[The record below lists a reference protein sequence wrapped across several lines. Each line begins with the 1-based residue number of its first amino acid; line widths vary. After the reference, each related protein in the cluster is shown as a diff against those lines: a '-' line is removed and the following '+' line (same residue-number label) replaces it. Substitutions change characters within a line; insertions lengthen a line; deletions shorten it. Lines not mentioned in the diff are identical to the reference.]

1 MRLMDKRLAQTPAV
15 DAGIAYFVPKKA
27 AGSLYAT
34 AFAEMMTHPQLFQI
48 LANFEQEQGLPAFT
62 EGTAQEIL
70 NAQIYRYVIVSQGW
84 GNAVSP
90 DELTH
95 ASTWTALAAA

>member
-1 MRLMDKRLAQTPAV
+1 MKLSKKLAQTPAA
-15 DAGIAYFVPKKA
+15 DAGIAYFVPKKT

-70 NAQIYRYVIVSQGW
+70 NG
-84 GNAVSP
+84 
-90 DELTH
+90 
-95 ASTWTALAAA
+95 

>member
-1 MRLMDKRLAQTPAV
+1 MKLDFRLSRMSAA

-70 NAQIYRYVIVSQGW
+70 NARIYRYVIVSQGW

-90 DELTH
+90 DELIH